1 MKNFFFCSIRFLVMA
16 SIICLSTAT
25 KAEYPDKPIRL
36 IIPFVPGGTTDQIA
50 RTVGTHL
57 SRAWGQPVVME
68 NKPGANGVIASETL
82 VSSRSDGYTLMLV
95 AMGHAINPL
104 IYQKLPY
111 DTDRDFTPITLL
123 AKFNQLILVN
133 PNLPASNV
141 KELIALSKI
150 RPLTYG
156 SGGNGSSQHLAGA
169 LFFSMAGIQG
179 IHVPYKGGSQAMLD
193 TISGNIDMMVAQP
206 SSPTY
211 VSSGQLKAIA
221 IATKHRSPDYPNIP
235 TIIESGVPK
244 FESYSWYGLVGP
256 KNLSP
261 QVLNKINAETL
272 VVLNSE
278 NFKNLV
284 SSLGGETAGNTPAEF
299 SKFIKDERRRYSV
312 AFKNTEI
319 NLNQ

>member
-1 MKNFFFCSIRFLVMA
+1 MKLLLVACIRFI
-16 SIICLSTAT
+16 SIAYFICLSATAQ
-25 KAEYPDKPIRL
+25 AEYPDKPIRL

-50 RTVGTHL
+50 RSVGTHL
-57 SRAWGQPVVME
+57 SRVWGQPVVME
-68 NKPGANGVIASETL
+68 NKPGANGVIASEAL
-82 VSSRSDGYTLMLV
+82 VTSKSDGYTLMLV

-104 IYQKLPY
+104 IYKKLPY
-111 DTDRDFTPITLL
+111 DTDRDFTPVTLL

-179 IHVPYKGGSQAMLD
+179 THIPYKGGSQAMLD

-211 VSSGQLKAIA
+211 VSSGQLKALA
-221 IATKHRSPDYPNIP
+221 IATKSRSPDYPNTP
-235 TIIESGVPK
+235 TVKESGGPS
-244 FESYSWYGLVGP
+244 FESYSWYGLVAP
-256 KNLSP
+256 KNLP
-261 QVLNKINAETL
+261 PEILNKLNAETL

-278 NFKNLV
+278 NFKHLV
-284 SSLGGETAGNTPAEF
+284 SSLGGETAGDTPAEF
-299 SKFIKDERRRYSV
+299 SKFIKDERKRYSV
-312 AFKNTEI
+312 AFKNSEI
-319 NLNQ
+319 KLD

>member
-1 MKNFFFCSIRFLVMA
+1 MKPLLVVCIRFISIA
-16 SIICLSTAT
+16 FIICLSATAQ
-25 KAEYPDKPIRL
+25 AEYPDKPIRL

-50 RTVGTHL
+50 RSVGTHL
-57 SRAWGQPVVME
+57 SRVWGQPVVME
-68 NKPGANGVIASETL
+68 NKPGANGVIASEAL
-82 VSSRSDGYTLMLV
+82 VTSKSDGYTLMLV

-104 IYQKLPY
+104 IYKKLPY
-111 DTDRDFTPITLL
+111 DTDRDFTPVTLL

-179 IHVPYKGGSQAMLD
+179 THIPYKGGSQAMLD

-211 VSSGQLKAIA
+211 VSSGQLKALA
-221 IATKHRSPDYPNIP
+221 IATKSRSPDYPNTP
-235 TIIESGVPK
+235 TVKESGGPS
-244 FESYSWYGLVGP
+244 FESYSWYGLVAP
-256 KNLSP
+256 KSLP
-261 QVLNKINAETL
+261 PEILNKLNAETL

-278 NFKNLV
+278 NFKHLV
-284 SSLGGETAGNTPAEF
+284 SSLGGETAGDTPAEF
-299 SKFIKDERRRYSV
+299 SKFIKDERKRYSV
-312 AFKNTEI
+312 AFKNSEI
-319 NLNQ
+319 KLD

>member
-1 MKNFFFCSIRFLVMA
+1 MKLLLVACIRFISIA
-16 SIICLSTAT
+16 YIICLSATAQ
-25 KAEYPDKPIRL
+25 AEYPDKPIRL

-50 RTVGTHL
+50 RSVGTHL
-57 SRAWGQPVVME
+57 SRVWGQPVVME
-68 NKPGANGVIASETL
+68 NKPGANGVIASEAL
-82 VSSRSDGYTLMLV
+82 VTSKSDGYTLMLV

-104 IYQKLPY
+104 IYKKLPY
-111 DTDRDFTPITLL
+111 DTDRDFTPVTLL

-179 IHVPYKGGSQAMLD
+179 THIPYKGGSQAMLD

-211 VSSGQLKAIA
+211 VSSGQLKALA
-221 IATKHRSPDYPNIP
+221 IATKSRSPDYPNTP
-235 TIIESGVPK
+235 TVKESGGPS
-244 FESYSWYGLVGP
+244 FESYSWYGLVAP
-256 KNLSP
+256 KNLP
-261 QVLNKINAETL
+261 PEILNKLNAETL

-278 NFKNLV
+278 NFKHLV
-284 SSLGGETAGNTPAEF
+284 SSLGGETAGDTPAEF
-299 SKFIKDERRRYSV
+299 SKFIKDERKRYSV
-312 AFKNTEI
+312 AFKNSEI
-319 NLNQ
+319 KLD